1 LDRIALQSDLSVIN
15 VGAPVRPQA
24 DHILVRPDAV
34 EDMTSENSS
43 SDSPAGDSTADAN
56 TADADPA
63 GESPSGYRRRTAS
76 PPRRARAVPPRE
88 AVAVPPPPQQPRPTQ
103 SRQNDPGDDTPWTQA
118 LVPLPPGTE
127 VLDRVLR
134 ANLATWTGNISPPSV
149 GLALTDWLFHLALSP
164 GKQLELQVKAWRK
177 ATRLAI
183 YAGQRTNDPDTPAC
197 IDPLPGDRRFD
208 EPEWLNSP
216 FDLIYQGF
224 LLTQQWWWNATTS
237 VDGVAAAH
245 ERRMQFLVRQ
255 MLDTIAPSNFPWTN
269 PVVAR
274 VTREQGGANL
284 IRGWENLIADA
295 QRQAAGAPQPGQDQY
310 RPGHEVAVTAGS
322 VVFRN
327 RLIELIQ
334 YHPTCERVHPEPVL
348 IVPAWIMKYYVLDL
362 SPENSLIRY
371 LVDRGHTVFCIS
383 WHNPTAADRELSL
396 EDYRR
401 LGIAAARQA
410 VQAIVPDRDIHAVGY
425 CIGGTLLSI
434 EAARMARDREREFAS
449 LTLLAAQVDF
459 TEPGELELFIDE
471 SELSLLED
479 AMWAKGYLETREMA
493 AAFQMLRSSD
503 LIWSRMVRQY
513 LLGERDE
520 VTDLMAWNADAT
532 RMPYRMHTEYLR
544 RLFLTNDLANGRY
557 CVDESPVALPD
568 IRAPIFAVATESDHI
583 APWRS
588 VYRIH
593 LLTDT
598 DVTFVL
604 TRGGHN
610 AGIVSEPG
618 HPRRHFRLHTTSST
632 DAYRDPDVW
641 TAQAERHPGSWWPAW
656 HAWLAARSGARRSV
670 PPSIGDAEAGYPPL
684 DPAPGY
690 YVFER

>member
-1 LDRIALQSDLSVIN
+1 MKDDRES
-15 VGAPVRPQA
+15 
-24 DHILVRPDAV
+24 
-34 EDMTSENSS
+34 EDPTSGDGRMEDS
-43 SDSPAGDSTADAN
+43 SPANTSDAPSGSTARHRRA
-56 TADADPA
+56 A
-63 GESPSGYRRRTAS
+63 SPS
-76 PPRRARAVPPRE
+76 RRARSTPERDAVSTPAAQPPL
-88 AVAVPPPPQQPRPTQ
+88 T
-103 SRQNDPGDDTPWTQA
+103 SDDTPWTQA
-118 LVPLPPGTE
+118 LVPLPPGTD

-134 ANLATWTGNISPPSV
+134 ANLATWTGNISPPSI
-149 GLALTDWLFHLALSP
+149 GLALADWLAHLTLSP

-177 ATRLAI
+177 ATRLAT
-183 YAGQRTNDPDTPAC
+183 YAGQRMTDPETPPC
-197 IDPLPGDRRFD
+197 IEPLPGDRRFD
-208 EPEWLNSP
+208 EPEWRSAP
-216 FDLIYQGF
+216 FDLIYQSF

-237 VDGVAAAH
+237 VDGVTAAH
-245 ERRMQFLVRQ
+245 ERRIQFLVRQ
-255 MLDTIAPSNFPWTN
+255 MLDTLSPSNFLWTN

-284 IRGWENLIADA
+284 IRGAENLVADA
-295 QRQAAGAPQPGQDQY
+295 QRQAAGAPPPGLDQF
-310 RPGHEVAVTAGS
+310 RPGKKVAVTPGT

-334 YHPTCERVHPEPVL
+334 YHPTTDRVHPEPVL

-371 LVDRGHTVFCIS
+371 LLDHGHTVYCIS
-383 WHNPTAADRELSL
+383 WHNPTAADRDLSL

-401 LGIAAARQA
+401 LGIVQARQA
-410 VQAIVPDRDIHAVGY
+410 VQAIQPDRDIHGVGY

-434 EAARMARDREREFAS
+434 EAARMARDRERELAS

-513 LLGERDE
+513 LLGERDK

-544 RLFLTNDLANGRY
+544 RLFLANDLANGRY

-618 HPRRHFRLHTTSST
+618 HPRRHFRQATTGSE
-632 DAYRDPDVW
+632 DAYPHPDVW
-641 TAQAERHPGSWWPAW
+641 LAEAKRHEGSWWPAW
-656 HAWLAARSGARRSV
+656 HAWLADRSGGRRSM
-670 PPSIGDAEAGYPPL
+670 PPEVGNVEAGYPTL
-684 DPAPGY
+684 EPAPGS

>member
-1 LDRIALQSDLSVIN
+1 MTDDRPRDERSSDQATRN
-15 VGAPVRPQA
+15 EANTDQGADKARAQEAESEARQA
-24 DHILVRPDAV
+24 DER
-34 EDMTSENSS
+34 
-43 SDSPAGDSTADAN
+43 AGDEGHTRGQGSRAHA
-56 TADADPA
+56 
-63 GESPSGYRRRTAS
+63 
-76 PPRRARAVPPRE
+76 PRRAASPGRRQRSRSPVRTST
-88 AVAVPPPPQQPRPTQ
+88 PPPPPR
-103 SRQNDPGDDTPWTQA
+103 GMADDTPWTRA
-118 LVPLPPGTE
+118 MVPLPPGTE

-134 ANLATWTGNISPPSV
+134 ANLASWTGNISPPSL
-149 GLALTDWLFHLALSP
+149 GLALADWLFHLGLSP
-164 GKQLELQVKAWRK
+164 GKHLELQVKAWRK
-177 ATRLAI
+177 ATRLAT
-183 YAGQRTNDPDTPAC
+183 YAAERLREPQTPPC

-208 EPEWLNSP
+208 EPEWRDAP
-216 FDLIYQGF
+216 YDLLYQGF

-237 VDGVAAAH
+237 VDGVAPAH
-245 ERRMQFLVRQ
+245 ERRVQFMARQ
-255 MLDTIAPSNFPWTN
+255 VLDTLAPSNFPWTN

-274 VTREQGGANL
+274 VTRDQGGANL
-284 IRGWENLIADA
+284 IRGWENLLADLR
-295 QRQAAGAPQPGQDQY
+295 RQSEGAPPAGTEDYQPGRD
-310 RPGHEVAVTAGS
+310 VAVTPGT

-327 RLIELIQ
+327 RLIEVIQ
-334 YHPTCERVHPEPVL
+334 YHPTCQRVHPEPVL

-371 LVDRGHTVFCIS
+371 LVDQGHTVFCIS
-383 WHNPTAADRELSL
+383 WHNPTAADRDLSL

-401 LGIAAARQA
+401 LGIVAARQA
-410 VQAIVPDRDIHAVGY
+410 VQAIQPDRDIHAVGY

-471 SELSLLED
+471 SEVSLLED

-513 LLGERDE
+513 LLGERDK

-532 RMPYRMHTEYLR
+532 RMPYRMHAEYLR
-544 RLFLTNDLANGRY
+544 HLFLANELAHGRY
-557 CVDESPVALPD
+557 CVDARPVALPD
-568 IRAPIFAVATESDHI
+568 IRAPIFAVATETDHI

-588 VYRIH
+588 AYRIH

-618 HPRRHFRLHTTSST
+618 HPRRHYRLHTTGSA
-632 DAYRDPDVW
+632 DAYRDADVW
-641 TAQAERHPGSWWPAW
+641 LEEAEIYQGSWWPAW
-656 HAWLAARSGARRSV
+656 QAWLAERSGERRTV
-670 PPSIGDAEAGYPPL
+670 PPEIGNAEAGYPAQ
-684 DPAPGY
+684 DPAPGH
-690 YVFER
+690 YVHER